1 MDQIHCD
8 LMWYWIGPLNQKMVD
23 MEILPEFHCAW
34 IDAEWIA
41 LFLYACKEW
50 PDSADDFPSGKWA
63 SIQAL
68 EYRLQE
74 RVAAELLAHKT
85 KISEQADG

>member
-8 LMWYWIGPLNQKMVD
+8 LFWYWIRPLNQKMVD
-23 MEILPEFHCAW
+23 LDMIAEFHCAW
-34 IDAEWIA
+34 IDAEWLA

-50 PDSADDFPSGKWA
+50 PDSEEDFPGGKWA
-63 SIQAL
+63 SIQAI

-74 RVAAELLAHKT
+74 GIAAEMRNA
-85 KISEQADG
+85 Q